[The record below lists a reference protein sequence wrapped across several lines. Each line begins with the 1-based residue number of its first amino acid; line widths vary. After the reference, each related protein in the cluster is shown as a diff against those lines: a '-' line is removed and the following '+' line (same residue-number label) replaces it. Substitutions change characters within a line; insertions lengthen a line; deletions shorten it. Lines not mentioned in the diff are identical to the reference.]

1 MIADTLSNKSL
12 NPVVTELFIWRRK
25 LNVSLVFIMQS
36 YFAVPK
42 NIRLNSTYYFI
53 MNIPNKPELQ
63 QIAFNRSSN
72 IDFKDFMNLYKKCT
86 AKPCSFLIITATLA
100 SDNCLFQKEL
110 FRKKIKFTD
119 EKLQYD
125 INREAAKISA
135 LTSGNIDQ
143 YEYLTGEEIL
153 PFDQKR
159 VIEQAKFTYSSLRKA
174 FEKQRKTIEDQ
185 GIKRVESLKALK
197 SEEGIESIE
206 GLFLQK
212 IWKLMK
218 LKMKYMKSKNCK
230 KKLNEKI

>member
-1 MIADTLSNKSL
+1 
-12 NPVVTELFIWRRK
+12 
-25 LNVSLVFIMQS
+25 MQS

-63 QIAFNRSSN
+63 QIAFSRSSN

-86 AKPCSFLIITATLA
+86 AKPCPLLVITVTLA

-197 SEEGIESIE
+197 SEEGLESIE
-206 GLFLQK
+206 GLFFQK
-212 IWKLMK
+212 NMK
-218 LKMKYMKSKNCK
+218 IDEIKNEIYEI
-230 KKLNEKI
+230 KKLQEKIK